1 MTVQSPQPPK
11 KGLGPLAWVGIGCGV
26 LIVMGVIAA
35 AMGGYFLK
43 KKLENP
49 VMAAA
54 ELAIRANPDVEL
66 VESDSDA
73 GTLTVR
79 DKKSGKVFTINADD
93 AKEGRISIESDEGT
107 ATFDSSGV
115 RVTDEKGQESTF
127 RAGAGAPKD
136 LPKWIPNYPG
146 GTTQGSYTANSPES
160 RTAAF
165 TVTTQDGVDEVL
177 NFYQD
182 KLEAEGLS
190 VQKTTAESGGGVTG
204 GTLTGT
210 SEDQKRTVNVIVSSS
225 NGETTAMVTF
235 EEKK

>member
-1 MTVQSPQPPK
+1 MTVQSPEAPK
-11 KGLGPLAWVGIGCGV
+11 KGLGPLAWIGIGCGV

-79 DKKSGKVFTINADD
+79 DKKTGKVFTINADD

-115 RVTDEKGQESTF
+115 RVTDEKGQESVLQ
-127 RAGAGAPKD
+127 AGGGAPKD
-136 LPKWIPNYPG
+136 LPSWVPAYPG
-146 GTTQGSYTANSPES
+146 GTAQGSYSANTPEG
-160 RTAAF
+160 RTAVF
-165 TVTTQDGVDEVL
+165 TVTTRDGVDEVL
-177 NFYQD
+177 NFYQE
-182 KLEAEGLS
+182 KLEAEGLT
-190 VQKTTAESGGGVTG
+190 VQKTTVEGGDGSMNS
-204 GTLTGT
+204 LSGT
-210 SEDQKRTVNVIVSSS
+210 SEDQKRTIGVMVTSS
-225 NGETTAMVTF
+225 NGETSAIVTF